1 MELRIMGNKEE
12 SLITMHCI
20 YKKNAGNKIKFC
32 MYYLEGP
39 SDIVDGDVSLLA
51 VVQGVELFH
60 IVRYLSLS

>member
-1 MELRIMGNKEE
+1 
-12 SLITMHCI
+12 
-20 YKKNAGNKIKFC
+20 

-60 IVRYLSLS
+60 IVRDLSLS